1 MDARWWPWSPR
12 RRGVGLALNERAGTM
27 GVAYGDAFVRV
38 ALLLT
43 AGVSPSSPRPSSMP
57 RKVAWHAAVA
67 VKLPNWSP
75 GPGQTHMYTYVSNS
89 QPMHMRSR
97 RELWKGKQQTR
108 LHWLTALR
116 TQQSSLVLTVPHPT
130 SLLPQRA
137 T

>member
-1 MDARWWPWSPR
+1 MRQLQSNCQTGHPAR
-12 RRGVGLALNERAGTM
+12 
-27 GVAYGDAFVRV
+27 
-38 ALLLT
+38 
-43 AGVSPSSPRPSSMP
+43 
-57 RKVAWHAAVA
+57 
-67 VKLPNWSP
+67 VKP
-75 GPGQTHMYTYVSNS
+75 TCIHMYPTNS